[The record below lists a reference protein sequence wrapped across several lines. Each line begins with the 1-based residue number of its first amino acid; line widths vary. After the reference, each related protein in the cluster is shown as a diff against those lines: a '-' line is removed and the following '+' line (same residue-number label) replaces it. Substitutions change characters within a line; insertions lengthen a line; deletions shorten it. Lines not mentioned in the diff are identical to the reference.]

1 MLPVGV
7 SLALILVA
15 DHVTQI
21 AKREMFTMVLSKLQL
36 FSTRYLYQRDGVF
49 YFQRDVPVDLR
60 HHYPHKK
67 VAFSLR
73 TRSPSLAQR
82 GAASIATKLD
92 ADWFSLR
99 INRIANADINQSV
112 VGKDNSPSMTEAL
125 QIYLHLKSGKKPQT
139 FATGATRNVDYL
151 VVAIGN
157 KPLDAYTTIDA
168 GKFRDWLIAKGLV
181 TSSLRRV
188 LSSIKAIVNLT
199 ISEHGLNIKNPFA
212 NIFLPEIGSACRRLP
227 VTTKDIVTIQNG
239 CRSLDDEIRW
249 LVGIIS
255 DTGLRLSEA
264 TGLLVEDVKLDNP
277 VPHIIITPNHH
288 RRLKNSGSERI
299 VPLSGISLWSAQRAM
314 HSTDTKFLFPKYM
327 KTDTC
332 NANSAS
338 AAANKWI
345 KSVVSANVSVHS
357 FRHSMRDRL
366 RAVHCPT
373 EVIDQIGGWSTGSVG
388 SKYGVG
394 YPVEVLGE
402 WMHKMT
408 TPS

>member
-1 MLPVGV
+1 
-7 SLALILVA
+7 
-15 DHVTQI
+15 
-21 AKREMFTMVLSKLQL
+21 MVLSKLQL

-112 VGKDNSPSMTEAL
+112 VGKDNSPSMSDAL
-125 QIYLHLKSGKKPQT
+125 QIYLHLKAGKKPLAFT
-139 FATGATRNVDYL
+139 TGATRNVDYL
-151 VVAIGN
+151 IEVVGN
-157 KPLDAYTTIDA
+157 KPIASYTTIDA
-168 GKFRDWLIAKGLV
+168 GRFRDWLIAKGMV

-199 ISEHGLNIKNPFA
+199 ISEHGLDIKNSFA
-212 NIFLPEIGSACRRLP
+212 NIFLPEVGSTSKRLP
-227 VTTKDIVTIQNG
+227 VSTKDIVTIQNG

-264 TGLLVEDVKLDNP
+264 AGLLMEDVKLDHP
-277 VPHIIITPNHH
+277 IPHLIIIPNEH

-299 VPLSGISLWSAQRAM
+299 VPLYGVALWAAQRAR

-327 KTDTC
+327 KRGIC

-373 EVIDQIGGWSTGSVG
+373 EVIDQIGGWSAGSVG
-388 SKYGVG
+388 SKYGIG
-394 YPVEVLGE
+394 YSTEVLGE
-402 WMHKMT
+402 WMQKMT

>member
-1 MLPVGV
+1 
-7 SLALILVA
+7 
-15 DHVTQI
+15 
-21 AKREMFTMVLSKLQL
+21 MVLSKLQL
-36 FSTRYLYQRDGVF
+36 FSTRYLYQREGVF

-60 HHYPHKK
+60 HHYPNKK

-99 INRIANADINQSV
+99 VNSIANADINQSV
-112 VGKDNSPSMTEAL
+112 VGRDNSPSMADAL
-125 QIYLHLKSGKKPQT
+125 QIYLHLKAGKKPHAFT
-139 FATGATRNVDYL
+139 TGATRNVDYL
-151 VVAIGN
+151 IEVVGN
-157 KPLDAYTTIDA
+157 KPLTSYTTIDA
-168 GKFRDWLIAKGLV
+168 GKFRDWLIAKGMV

-199 ISEHGLNIKNPFA
+199 ISEHGLDIKNPFS
-212 NIFLPEIGSACRRLP
+212 NIFLPEIGSASKRLP
-227 VTTKDIVTIQNG
+227 VSTKDIMTIQNG

-264 TGLLVEDVKLDNP
+264 AGLLMEDVNLDHP
-277 VPHIIITPNHH
+277 VSHVIITPNEH
-288 RRLKNSGSERI
+288 RRLKNIGSERI
-299 VPLSGISLWSAQRAM
+299 VPLHGVALWAAQRAKYA
-314 HSTDTKFLFPKYM
+314 TDTKFLFPKYM

-366 RAVHCPT
+366 RAIHCPT
-373 EVIDQIGGWSTGSVG
+373 EVIDQIGGWSAGSVG
-388 SKYGVG
+388 NRYGTG
-394 YPVEVLGE
+394 YSVEILGE
-402 WMHKMT
+402 WMNKMT

>member
-1 MLPVGV
+1 
-7 SLALILVA
+7 
-15 DHVTQI
+15 
-21 AKREMFTMVLSKLQL
+21 MVLSKLQL

-73 TRSPSLAQR
+73 TRSLSLAQR

-99 INRIANADINQSV
+99 INSIANADINQSV
-112 VGKDNSPSMTEAL
+112 VGKDNSPSMADAL
-125 QIYLHLKSGKKPQT
+125 QIYLHLKSDKKPHT

-151 VVAIGN
+151 TEAIGN
-157 KPLDAYTTIDA
+157 KPIASYTTIDA
-168 GKFRDWLIAKGLV
+168 GKFRDWLIAKGMI

-199 ISEHGLNIKNPFA
+199 IGEHGLSMKNPFA
-212 NIFLPEIGSACRRLP
+212 NVFLPDIGSGSKRLP
-227 VTTKDIVTIQNG
+227 VSSRDITTIQNT
-239 CRSLDDEIRW
+239 CMSIDDEIRW
-249 LVGIIS
+249 LIGLIS

-264 TGLLVEDVKLDNP
+264 AGLLKEDVRLDHS
-277 VPHIIITPNHH
+277 VPHIIITPNAH
-288 RRLKNSGSERI
+288 RRLKNSASERI
-299 VPLSGISLWSAQRAM
+299 VPISGVALWAVEQATRSN
-314 HSTDTKFLFPKYM
+314 SSSFLFPKYM
-327 KTDTC
+327 KTGIC

-345 KSVVSANVSVHS
+345 KLIVSANVSVHS

-366 RAVHCPT
+366 RAIHCPT

-388 SKYGVG
+388 SRYGTG
-394 YPVEVLGE
+394 YPVEILGE
-402 WMHKMT
+402 WMSKMT